1 MPLIIGIRNG
11 TDKGFT
17 EKELRLTN
25 GFTFGVVCMHA
36 GVSKIGVDRFYTS
49 VDAEEAQ
56 ARFKL
61 VLDTMPLWEDQENS
75 FPYKWLTDL
84 DNIKRL
90 EEHDWQCNAGSKT
103 TEEFLYHMK
112 HIMMENA
119 IRDTPLDKHLKRTDW
134 RDIVNQKDTIRNLI
148 GMCLNGDAKDWH
160 REYGGGFDWLVE
172 QLTDAFAPYDHW
184 DLEEEFYD
192 GMYLV
197 WDDDE
202 CKYILSDKPQE
213 G

>member
-1 MPLIIGIRNG
+1 MPLIIGIKNG

-17 EKELRLTN
+17 EKELGLTN
-25 GFTFGVVCMHA
+25 GFAFGVVCMQA

-49 VDAEEAQ
+49 VDAEEAH

-103 TEEFLYHMK
+103 TEEFLHHMQ
-112 HIMMENA
+112 HIIMENA
-119 IRDTPLDKHLKRTDW
+119 IKDTPLDKHLKRTDW

-148 GMCLNGDAKDWH
+148 GMCLNGDAKEWH
-160 REYGGGFDWLVE
+160 REYGGDFDWLVE
-172 QLTDAFAPYDHW
+172 QLTDVFEPYNHW
-184 DLEEEFYD
+184 DLEKKFYD

-213 G
+213 E

>member
-1 MPLIIGIRNG
+1 MPLTIGIKNG
-11 TDKGFT
+11 LEKGFT
-17 EKELRLTN
+17 ENELGLTN
-25 GFTFGVVCMHA
+25 GFAFGVVCMHA

-90 EEHDWQCNAGSKT
+90 EEHDWRCNAGSKT
-103 TEEFLYHMK
+103 TEEFLHHMQ

-134 RDIVNQKDTIRNLI
+134 RDLEHQKDTIRNLI
-148 GMCLNGDAKDWH
+148 GMSLNGNADDWH
-160 REYGGGFDWLVE
+160 REYGNFDWLVE

-184 DLEEEFYD
+184 DLEEKFYD

-213 G
+213 E

>member
-1 MPLIIGIRNG
+1 MPLIIGIKNG

-17 EKELRLTN
+17 EKELGLTN
-25 GFTFGVVCMHA
+25 GFAFGVVCMHA
-36 GVSKIGVDRFYTS
+36 GVDKIGVDRFYTS
-49 VDAEEAQ
+49 VDAEEAH

-90 EEHDWQCNAGSKT
+90 EEHDWQCNVST
-103 TEEFLYHMK
+103 NSPEEFLHHMK
-112 HIMMENA
+112 HIMMEKA
-119 IRDTPLDKHLKRTDW
+119 IKGTPLDKYLKRTDW
-134 RDIVNQKDTIRNLI
+134 RDIVNQKDAIRNLI
-148 GMCLNGDAKDWH
+148 GMCLSGNAEEWH
-160 REYGGGFDWLVE
+160 REYGGDFDWLAE
-172 QLTDAFAPYDHW
+172 QLTDTFEPYNHW
-184 DLEEEFYD
+184 DLEEKFYD

-202 CKYILSDKPQE
+202 CKYTLSDKPQE
-213 G
+213 E

>member
-1 MPLIIGIRNG
+1 MPLIIGIKNG

-112 HIMMENA
+112 HIMMENS